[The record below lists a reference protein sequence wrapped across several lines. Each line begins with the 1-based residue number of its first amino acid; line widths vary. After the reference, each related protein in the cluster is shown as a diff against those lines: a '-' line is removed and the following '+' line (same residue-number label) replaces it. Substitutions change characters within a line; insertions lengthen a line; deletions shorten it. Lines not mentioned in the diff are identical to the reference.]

1 VIDMPPGTGDTQIS
15 LSQNIPIDGTRFL
28 FIYWGILC
36 LLDQVKRIF
45 FFKSQ
50 TISQMYFGFQ

>member
-1 VIDMPPGTGDTQIS
+1 MPPGTGDTQIS